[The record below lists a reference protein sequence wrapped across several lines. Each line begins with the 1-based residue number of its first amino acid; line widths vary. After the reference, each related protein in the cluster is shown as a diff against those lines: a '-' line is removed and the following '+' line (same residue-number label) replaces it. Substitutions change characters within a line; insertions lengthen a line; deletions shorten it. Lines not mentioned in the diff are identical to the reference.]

1 MCTLYI
7 YTHIYIYIYIQYT
20 QMSSATDANTKEQL
34 VKYVKGWIQM
44 DNEIKEFQKEI
55 KERKDKKKDVTDKLL
70 HIMKD
75 NEIDCFDI
83 NGGQLIYSTTKV
95 KAPLNKNTLMNAL
108 LKFYQN
114 DQNQAQKVGDF
125 LMETREEK
133 IKESIRRKKI

>member
-1 MCTLYI
+1 ME
-7 YTHIYIYIYIQYT
+7 
-20 QMSSATDANTKEQL
+20 TKEQL
-34 VKYVKGWIQM
+34 VSNIKDWIKM
-44 DNEIKEFQKEI
+44 DTEIAELKAQI
-55 KERKDKKKDVTDKLL
+55 RERTNKKKTLTENLVTV
-70 HIMKD
+70 MKT
-75 NEIDCFDI
+75 NKIDCFDI

>member
-1 MCTLYI
+1 MNIMY
-7 YTHIYIYIYIQYT
+7 
-20 QMSSATDANTKEQL
+20 MESKEEL
-34 VKYVKGWIQM
+34 VKAIREWVKI
-44 DNEIKEFQKEI
+44 DNEIRALQKEQNQ
-55 KERKDKKKDVTDKLL
+55 RKNEKKRISKTLIEV
-70 HIMKD
+70 MKN

>member
-1 MCTLYI
+1 
-7 YTHIYIYIYIQYT
+7 
-20 QMSSATDANTKEQL
+20 MSSVTDANTKEQL

-55 KERKDKKKDVTDKLL
+55 KERRDKKKEATDKLL

-75 NEIDCFDI
+75 KEIDCFDI

-108 LKFYQN
+108 LKYYQN
-114 DQNQAQKVGDF
+114 DENQAQKLGDF

-133 IKESIRRKKI
+133 IKESIRRKKC

>member
-1 MCTLYI
+1 MHTF
-7 YTHIYIYIYIQYT
+7 IYIHT
-20 QMSSATDANTKEQL
+20 LNMSSVTDANTKEQL

-55 KERKDKKKDVTDKLL
+55 KERRDKKKEATDKLL

-75 NEIDCFDI
+75 KEIDCFDI

-95 KAPLNKNTLMNAL
+95 KAPLNKNTIMNAL

-114 DQNQAQKVGDF
+114 DENQAQKLGDF

-133 IKESIRRKKI
+133 IKESIRRKKC